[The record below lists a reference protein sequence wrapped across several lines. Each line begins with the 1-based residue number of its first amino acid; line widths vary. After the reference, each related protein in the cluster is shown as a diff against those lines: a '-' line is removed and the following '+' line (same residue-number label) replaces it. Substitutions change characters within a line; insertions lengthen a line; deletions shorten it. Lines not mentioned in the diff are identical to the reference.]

1 MGELFLKDPGLHI
14 AVKSIGRDLREK
26 RDSSSPSVFRQNKS
40 LNYVLWKSSTT
51 YINLESL
58 SLRFITG

>member
-26 RDSSSPSVFRQNKS
+26 RDSSSPASFAKTSPSIMSCGKAVQH
-40 LNYVLWKSSTT
+40 
-51 YINLESL
+51 I
-58 SLRFITG
+58 